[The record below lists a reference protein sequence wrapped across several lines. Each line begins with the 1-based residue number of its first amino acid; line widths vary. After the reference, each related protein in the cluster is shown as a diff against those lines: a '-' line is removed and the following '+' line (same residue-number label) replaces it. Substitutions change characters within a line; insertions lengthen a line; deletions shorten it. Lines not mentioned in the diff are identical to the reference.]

1 MLASPG
7 SSSSDARCVLGR
19 QCPQWG
25 QPVRTGYE
33 QATLVVRTRQR
44 DLGRRWG
51 LPIVEAFPSVV
62 TMGAPT
68 RSDDHP
74 QMRPS

>member
-1 MLASPG
+1 MLAHPAPLAPMRGASWVVN
-7 SSSSDARCVLGR
+7 ARSR
-19 QCPQWG
+19 G

-51 LPIVEAFPSVV
+51 LPMVEAFPSVV